1 MLTLDKKLQAN
12 DLAIR
17 DRAFVSRT
25 QCLGSVE
32 RDKEDIMQ
40 TRNLCL
46 GVACLLQL
54 LVFFFL
60 FSTPFYPFN
69 PITLHKREKGME
81 GKERD
86 P

>member
-12 DLAIR
+12 DLATR
-17 DRAFVSRT
+17 DRALVSRS

-46 GVACLLQL
+46 GVAFLLL
-54 LVFFFL
+54 LLGFFFFL
-60 FSTPFYPFN
+60 PLLSLLSTP
-69 PITLHKREKGME
+69 
-81 GKERD
+81 
-86 P
+86 